1 MGPLRTAFQGKK
13 MSLHAT
19 PELFWL
25 CAVSALTGLLWVPY
39 ILQLILQLGPI
50 AALWDPVAA
59 HPHNAAWALRAKRAH
74 ANAVENLVVIA
85 PLAFMVHIFGVGDGL
100 TAMAMATYFGARIVH
115 YLAFLFAIPLVRT
128 LAFLAGFCCQ
138 AILGL
143 RLFGLA

>member
-85 PLAFMVHIFGVGDGL
+85 PLALMVHIFGVGDGL
-100 TAMAMATYFGARIVH
+100 TAMAMAVYFSARIGPIWPF
-115 YLAFLFAIPLVRT
+115 YSPSPWCAPWPS
-128 LAFLAGFCCQ
+128 
-138 AILGL
+138 
-143 RLFGLA
+143 

>member
-1 MGPLRTAFQGKK
+1 
-13 MSLHAT
+13 MSLQAT

-25 CAVSALTGLLWVPY
+25 CAVTALTGLLWVPY

-85 PLAFMVHIFGVGDGL
+85 PLALMVHLFGLGNAMTAL
-100 TAMAMATYFGARIVH
+100 AMAVYFGARIVH
-115 YLAFLFAIPLVRT
+115 YVAFLFAIPLVRT
-128 LAFLAGFCCQ
+128 LAFVVGFGCQTALA
-138 AILGL
+138 L